1 MPVNVALL
9 TFCAAVK
16 LYMAAVPALEA
27 ILKLTIA
34 SLNPVIATLEPLNT
48 QSSAFVT
55 ALNAV
60 NPITLEAIAVV
71 SVGYCVANSPTAL
84 AIFATVSIIGVIT
97 GISPLPIV
105 ICAASILFFISSIL
119 LAVVSALA
127 ENSACILPA

>member
-84 AIFATVSIIGVIT
+84 ARLAIVSIIGVMT

-105 ICAASILFFISSIL
+105 I
-119 LAVVSALA
+119 
-127 ENSACILPA
+127 